1 MATVKSDIYLKQNG
15 EQLGNPKA
23 EIGDVNG
30 RIRSLY
36 FSYTFAADVLSIADI
51 VKLGQLPKGAR
62 IVGGKFYSDSLGTT
76 GIMTVGWP
84 ASADAV
90 EAADTNGIF
99 AAIDAGGQ
107 AVVADAVSTDGFGKK
122 FAAKVDVQAVFTEA
136 SDGANGD
143 SIKGVIEYVID

>member
-76 GIMTVGWP
+76 GIMTVGWA

-90 EAADTNGIF
+90 EAADPNGIF

-107 AVVADAVSTDGFGKK
+107 AVVFDAVATEAFGKK

-136 SDGANGD
+136 SDAANGD